1 MIQFFLASPEAEY
14 LGQLILALVL
24 GALVGV
30 ERELAKKTAGMRT
43 YALVSLGSALFSI
56 ISIHALEFN
65 SGISAIN
72 FDPTRIA
79 AQIVVGVGF
88 IGGGL
93 IIFDRTKIT
102 GVTTA
107 AGLWIAAAIGMA
119 VGFRFYYLSVAASAL
134 AIFIF
139 IILWSFEE
147 KVIKKS
153 RLSNNTN
160 ENEQPD

>member
-1 MIQFFLASPEAEY
+1 MIQNFLSSPEAEY

-24 GALVGV
+24 GALIGV
-30 ERELAKKTAGMRT
+30 ERELAKKTAGVRT
-43 YALVSLGSALFSI
+43 YSLVSLGSALFSI
-56 ISIHALEFN
+56 ISLHALEFN
-65 SGISAIN
+65 NIAAIN

-93 IIFDRTKIT
+93 IIFDQTKIT

-119 VGFRFYYLSVAASAL
+119 VGFRFYYLSIAASVL

-139 IILWSFEE
+139 IILWVLEE
-147 KVIKKS
+147 KIIKKAA
-153 RLSNNTN
+153 RHANKT
-160 ENEQPD
+160 